1 MKKLPAG
8 IHVSDRKG
16 TDPIAGQY
24 EIHTTFIL
32 YNRLEEKDRTLGAA
46 KRLRVQKVQRVQRV
60 QRVDKPYGLE
70 GCGGALRAQL

>member
-1 MKKLPAG
+1 MKKLPDG
-8 IHVSDRKG
+8 IHVSDRKSAG
-16 TDPIAGQY
+16 PIAGQY

-46 KRLRVQKVQRVQRV
+46 KRLRVQKVQRV
-60 QRVDKPYGLE
+60 DKPYGLK

>member
-1 MKKLPAG
+1 MKKLPDG
-8 IHVSDRKG
+8 IHVSDRKSAG
-16 TDPIAGQY
+16 PIAGQY

-60 QRVDKPYGLE
+60 DKPYGLE